1 MKKLQISNHDMKEN
15 IEDMKLDYKKTCDL
29 YENNYRKLKN
39 QSEGEIK
46 RHESVIREFKDSIE
60 DLMEVKNHLFLENK
74 KMLAILKKKE
84 QVERQRKHI
93 LKSEFREI
101 DRIEKVIDRLQ

>member
-39 QSEGEIK
+39 
-46 RHESVIREFKDSIE
+46 
-60 DLMEVKNHLFLENK
+60 
-74 KMLAILKKKE
+74 
-84 QVERQRKHI
+84 
-93 LKSEFREI
+93 
-101 DRIEKVIDRLQ
+101 